1 MPSAEPL
8 HQYKQSSTKQDNGTA
23 SYDAPRPRIK
33 LIEERNREDTV
44 IYTIIPDRLDFIWIL
59 RKSEDNFFSQE
70 WWHRILPETDKVER
84 VEAID
89 INQIIQGIGDKLSSK
104 FELIDEVRS
113 SYCFWDKEDGALRI
127 FTSTDRLDYD
137 IESLVFEQYYEILN
151 DYPNIA
157 FEFRVIQGD
166 EPKNIVPLNSILI
179 YQGDTE

>member
-8 HQYKQSSTKQDNGTA
+8 RQYKQYSTKQDNGTA
-23 SYDAPRPRIK
+23 NYLDIDLDTPKPRIK
-33 LIEERNREDTV
+33 LIEERSREDTF
-44 IYTIIPDRLDFIWIL
+44 IHTIIKP
-59 RKSEDNFFSQE
+59 EDNSFSQTG
-70 WWHRILPETDKVER
+70 WHGILLETDNVER

-89 INQIIQGIGDKLSSK
+89 INQIIQAIGDKLSSK

-113 SYCFWDKEDGALRI
+113 SYCFWDEEDEALRI
-127 FTSTDRLDYD
+127 FTSIDRLDYD

-151 DYPNIA
+151 DYPDIA

-179 YQGDTE
+179 YRGDTE